1 MKNVKV
7 NWSKLNKLTA
17 KSHAISTA
25 VQAEEAR
32 LTKEVKAKIGEG
44 MYRSKPDEINRT
56 HLVFVHGARV
66 TGGWS
71 SPKHNRVLVEYFR
84 CTKDTAR
91 RGPWASLALEK
102 FIELYPT
109 KVEIKE

>member
-7 NWSKLNKLTA
+7 NWSKLNKLIA
-17 KSHAISTA
+17 KSLEAQTAI
-25 VQAEEAR
+25 QAEEAR
-32 LTKEVKAKIGEG
+32 LAKEVRAKIGEG

-66 TGGWS
+66 NGGWS
-71 SPKHNRVLVEYFR
+71 SPKHNRVLVEFFR
-84 CTKDTAR
+84 CTRDTAR
-91 RGPWASLALEK
+91 RGPWSSLTLEK

-109 KVEIKE
+109 KVEIKD

>member
-1 MKNVKV
+1 MKPVKI
-7 NWSKLNKLTA
+7 NWSKLNKLIAESLDLQTA
-17 KSHAISTA
+17 I
-25 VQAEEAR
+25 QAEEAR
-32 LTKEVKAKIGEG
+32 LSKEVKAKIGEG

-71 SPKHNRVLVEYFR
+71 SPKHNRVMVEYFR

-91 RGPWASLALEK
+91 RGPWSSLALEK

-109 KVEIKE
+109 KVEIEE